1 LPAAAGGR
9 TREPPAFV
17 EAGAAVSICA
27 RGAETLAATRGE
39 IARHGRIAH
48 GAVCDLSDAA
58 AVPRYIGVQRARSVG
73 PICLS
78 TNASGFGTSDDEP
91 GWAAGIS
98 ADLAATMR
106 ASRGF
111 AVP

>member
-1 LPAAAGGR
+1 
-9 TREPPAFV
+9 
-17 EAGAAVSICA
+17 
-27 RGAETLAATRGE
+27 LAATRGE

-78 TNASGFGTSDDEP
+78 TNASGFGTSDDET

-98 ADLAATMR
+98 VDLAATMR
-106 ASRGF
+106 ASRAALPF
-111 AVP
+111 LEKSDARDFHHML